1 MRETRV
7 AIYTRVSTPDQ
18 SLEGQDH
25 ELLEYAERRG
35 WVVSKVYEFE
45 KDVNLLG
52 LRIDY
57 SAGATV
63 DMDRR

>member
-7 AIYTRVSTPDQ
+7 AIYRRVSTPDQ

-35 WVVSKVYEFE
+35 WS
-45 KDVNLLG
+45 
-52 LRIDY
+52 
-57 SAGATV
+57 SARSMSSRKTSTC
-63 DMDRR
+63 